1 VARARAMA
9 GSSPVAAA
17 ARRVTATARGGGAR
31 LAARARELRQQRER
45 PLSERMREQ
54 RRERAL
60 RAEAGGIKEA
70 DIVLLDDTNAPDTV
84 RREQRRA
91 ELRRS
96 ISGASDDR
104 RGSVGDVFAVASNRA
119 PDTPADA
126 DELSPAEE
134 RRRREERSSFVRRG
148 SNSGVDGAL
157 ADECRFFAQ
166 PANVPT
172 TLVSPEPRE
181 EEAAEDLPQPMP
193 AEPEPEAVRLP
204 ERE

>member
-1 VARARAMA
+1 MIRHLQGLVIRHNGICSASWTGTPRAC
-9 GSSPVAAA
+9 
-17 ARRVTATARGGGAR
+17 
-31 LAARARELRQQRER
+31 
-45 PLSERMREQ
+45 RM
-54 RRERAL
+54 
-60 RAEAGGIKEA
+60 
-70 DIVLLDDTNAPDTV
+70 
-84 RREQRRA
+84 
-91 ELRRS
+91 RS

-126 DELSPAEE
+126 DELSPVEE

-148 SNSGVDGAL
+148 SNSGVDGAM

-181 EEAAEDLPQPMP
+181 EAAEDLPQPIP

>member
-1 VARARAMA
+1 MA
-9 GSSPVAAA
+9 GSSPVAAV

-70 DIVLLDDTNAPDTV
+70 DIVLLDDTNAPSTV

-119 PDTPADA
+119 PDTPAD
-126 DELSPAEE
+126 ELSPTEE

-148 SNSGVDGAL
+148 SNSGMTGAM

-172 TLVSPEPRE
+172 TLVSPEPR